1 MCASGNN
8 RDQSCFPT
16 SLSYICKPFSDLRFL
31 PSNPKLKK
39 KRESEKPT
47 DRSIDRGREK
57 EIKSTMG
64 HWIFSA
70 SIVAASAAVLSAA
83 LALWLATPSVAN
95 FLVAGAPQLY
105 GSVTSWLTPPYL
117 YLIVNG
123 IIISIAATSRY
134 QKTVAADAQLSPFS
148 EQADFRVE
156 DADLLVEVQDLRVQG
171 DESLSEPAKEEFV
184 LLSSSWSPKMEESKD
199 PLEKST
205 GKGLLVN
212 KPLVSA
218 RLGRRRSIKS
228 IPEGKA
234 LGVARPRKN
243 ETLESTWRSLTEG
256 RAVPLARHLK
266 KSDTS
271 GTHARAT
278 AGDPTT
284 PPAIH
289 EIQHFESFTAR
300 SSYAAAGSQ
309 PPSSGRGYSSPV
321 AKLRRESSLGQ
332 DDLNRRVEAFI
343 KKFNEEM
350 RLQREES
357 LQKYKDMINRGSH

>member
-1 MCASGNN
+1 
-8 RDQSCFPT
+8 
-16 SLSYICKPFSDLRFL
+16 
-31 PSNPKLKK
+31 
-39 KRESEKPT
+39 
-47 DRSIDRGREK
+47 
-57 EIKSTMG
+57 MG

-70 SIVAASAAVLSAA
+70 RIVAASAAVLSAA

-95 FLVAGAPQLY
+95 FLVAGAPQFY
-105 GSVTSWLTPPYL
+105 GSVASWLTPPYL

-123 IIISIAATSRY
+123 IIISIAATARY
-134 QKTVAADAQLSPFS
+134 QKTVVADGQLPPFS

-156 DADLLVEVQDLRVQG
+156 DADLRAEVQDLLILG
-171 DESLSEPAKEEFV
+171 DESLSEAAEPAKEEFV
-184 LLSSSWSPKMEESKD
+184 ISSSSWSPNMEKSKD
-199 PLEKST
+199 PQEKST
-205 GKGLLVN
+205 GKGLLGN

-218 RLGRRRSIKS
+218 RLGHRRSVKS
-228 IPEGKA
+228 IPEAGKA

-243 ETLESTWRSLTEG
+243 ETLESTWRTLTEG

-266 KSDTS
+266 KSDTC

-289 EIQHFESFTAR
+289 EIQHFQSFSAR
-300 SSYAAAGSQ
+300 SSSAAAGSP
-309 PPSSGRGYSSPV
+309 PPSSGCGYSSPV
-321 AKLRRESSLGQ
+321 AKFRRESSLGQ

-350 RLQREES
+350 RLQRQES

>member
-1 MCASGNN
+1 
-8 RDQSCFPT
+8 
-16 SLSYICKPFSDLRFL
+16 
-31 PSNPKLKK
+31 
-39 KRESEKPT
+39 
-47 DRSIDRGREK
+47 
-57 EIKSTMG
+57 MG

-70 SIVAASAAVLSAA
+70 SIVATSAVVLSAA
-83 LALWLATPSVAN
+83 LALWLATPTVAN

-105 GSVTSWLTPPYL
+105 GSVASWLTPPYL

-148 EQADFRVE
+148 QQADFRVE
-156 DADLLVEVQDLRVQG
+156 DADLLAEVQDLRILG
-171 DESLSEPAKEEFV
+171 DESLSDPAKEEFV
-184 LLSSSWSPKMEESKD
+184 ISSSSWSPKMEESKD

-218 RLGRRRSIKS
+218 RLGHRRSIKS

-266 KSDTS
+266 KSDTW

-278 AGDPTT
+278 AGGDPTT
-284 PPAIH
+284 PPVIH
-289 EIQHFESFTAR
+289 EIQHFESFTSR
-300 SSYAAAGSQ
+300 SSYAATGSQ